1 MVGIVVVTHGNLA
14 RVLVETAESIAGKG
28 EGVQWVCIE
37 PGDTNEGIRHAIST
51 ALKGVDKGDGAL
63 ILTDLFGGTPTN
75 IGLSFLEEGR
85 VDVLA
90 GVNLPIMLKAIRYRS
105 KGLVE
110 LAESLRE
117 YGQKGIVLVSE
128 VMKRRLTIEE

>member
-14 RVLVETAESIAGKG
+14 RVLVETAESIVGK
-28 EGVQWVCIE
+28 EVGVQWVCIE
-37 PGDTNEGIRHAIST
+37 PGDTNEGIRRAIST
-51 ALKGVDKGDGAL
+51 ALKGVDKGEGVL

-75 IGLSFLEEGR
+75 MGLSFLEEGR

-90 GVNLPIMLKAIRYRS
+90 GVNLPIMLKAIS
-105 KGLVE
+105 HCQGKGLAE

-117 YGQKGIVLVSE
+117 YGQKGIVLASE
-128 VMKRRLTIEE
+128 VLKKP

>member
-1 MVGIVVVTHGNLA
+1 MVGIVVISHGNLA
-14 RVLVETAESIAGKG
+14 KELVLTAESIAGKG
-28 EGVQWVCIE
+28 EDIQWVGVY
-37 PGDTNEGIRHAIST
+37 PGDSPEGIHRAIST

-90 GVNLPIMLKAIRYRS
+90 GVNLLIMLKAIRDRQG
-105 KGLVE
+105 KGLAE

-117 YGQKGIVLVSE
+117 YGQKGIVLASE
-128 VMKRRLTIEE
+128 VLKR